1 MRYEQAIYEQVKQTS
16 LEAVSRT
23 EELGLAEVKTIF
35 EQQAALSIKKSRE
48 PAQTIQSRR
57 V

>member
-23 EELGLAEVKTIF
+23 EGLGPAEVKTIF
-35 EQQAALSIKKSRE
+35 EQQAGVSIKKSIAC
-48 PAQTIQSRR
+48 PND
-57 V
+57 